1 MVYQWL
7 LWSYVIQWWVEN
19 YGEASQLVSILNVKL
34 NLLNPRKRLVKEYLL
49 CRNSIW
55 SVCNEFSFLYF
66 SLSFI
71 RYITL
76 SILAYYMLCAFSLSL
91 QFQSFMIILHFL
103 AHVRRIVNT
112 EHVIV
117 KMMNGDSYVRIKWT
131 SAAYGML
138 L

>member
-7 LWSYVIQWWVEN
+7 LWSYVIQWWVES

-49 CRNSIW
+49 CQNSNW
-55 SVCNEFSFLYF
+55 SVCNEFSP
-66 SLSFI
+66 FI
-71 RYITL
+71 FVVFYTIYYIKYI
-76 SILAYYMLCAFSLSL
+76 SILYALFFLSVSPIPIIYDYSLFSGSCEAN
-91 QFQSFMIILHFL
+91 S
-103 AHVRRIVNT
+103 
-112 EHVIV
+112 EHVTV
-117 KMMNGDSYVRIKWT
+117 KMINGDSYVRIKWT